1 MNISEVK
8 ELLAAGFTHDEIMAL
23 DNSQN
28 PQNNPQEKPTPVSS
42 ETQPDENKPESNPE
56 ESSQEENKTDANL
69 EIFQQSIKDM
79 IASNKEL
86 MKAIQASNLANDSH
100 GNNPIDDINTQADKA
115 LMSIIRQ
122 EKEEK

>member
-23 DNSQN
+23 ENPQN

-42 ETQPDENKPESNPE
+42 EMQPDENKPESNPE
-56 ESSQEENKTDANL
+56 ESSQEENKPDANL

-100 GNNPIDDINTQADKA
+100 GNNPIDDINTQAEKA

-122 EKEEK
+122 EKEE

>member
-28 PQNNPQEKPTPVSS
+28 SQNNPQEKPTPVSS
-42 ETQPDENKPESNPE
+42 ETQPEENKPESNPE
-56 ESSQEENKTDANL
+56 EKKPEENKPDSNL
-69 EIFQQSIKDM
+69 ELFQQSIKDM

-86 MKAIQASNLANDSH
+86 MAAIHASNLANDSH
-100 GNNPIDDINTQADKA
+100 GNDSLETINTRAEEA
-115 LMSIIRQ
+115 LKSIIAQPR
-122 EKEEK
+122 KEN